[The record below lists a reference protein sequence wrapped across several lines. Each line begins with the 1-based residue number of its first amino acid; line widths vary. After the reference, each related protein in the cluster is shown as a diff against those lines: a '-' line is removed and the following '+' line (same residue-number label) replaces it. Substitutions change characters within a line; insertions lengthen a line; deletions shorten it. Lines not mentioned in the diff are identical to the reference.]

1 MNGAE
6 RAVEKGEEA
15 IDFDV
20 TLSAVATAGVETSGV
35 AAPCSVLALHP
46 LPIQCSDP

>member
-6 RAVEKGEEA
+6 RAAEKGEES

-20 TLSAVATAGVETSGV
+20 TLSAVATAGVETSGRG
-35 AAPCSVLALHP
+35 A
-46 LPIQCSDP
+46 IQCSGP